1 MANVE
6 VKTAAGSVRCVERT
20 LDLLIALERA
30 GRPMGVTD
38 LGRATGM
45 PKGTAQRLLQVLERR
60 GFVQRE
66 DAQWQL
72 GAGIVPLARAFLTEN
87 SLTRSSLPVLE
98 ELAMRCGETTCL
110 YVRQGFDRV
119 VVQRVESTHS
129 LRYTIR
135 VGQRLPLYVGAAGL
149 VLAAAM
155 PQEELQQ
162 LLDGAGTV
170 RLATGEFRP
179 RDMLLA
185 RLEEVRIRGV
195 AISREEREAGVVS
208 VAAPV
213 VRQGIGTIAAVSVAG
228 PPARMDQEKV
238 DALLVEV
245 QLAAQRI
252 SEGYGRT

>member
-1 MANVE
+1 MANLE
-6 VKTAAGSVRCVERT
+6 VKTAAGSVRSVDRT

-30 GRPMGVTD
+30 GCPVGVTE

-66 DAQWQL
+66 NAQWQL
-72 GAGIVPLARAFLTEN
+72 GAGIVPLARTFLTEN

-110 YVRQGFDRV
+110 YVRQGLDRV

-155 PQEELQQ
+155 PEEELRQ
-162 LLDGAGTV
+162 LLEGAGTV
-170 RLATGEFRP
+170 RLATGEFRT
-179 RDMLLA
+179 RNMLLA

-208 VAAPV
+208 IAAPV
-213 VRQGIGTIAAVSVAG
+213 VRRGTGTIAAVSVAG
-228 PPARMDQEKV
+228 PPARMDQDKV